1 MLEERIHASSVIL
14 NQTTLWITGGFCL
27 GCGFCMLDKGDSKK
41 STEFLSVHDSKNI
54 SVQGPELPFR
64 VHHHSMVYVN
74 SKTIYLIGGYQN
86 WDETTTYRA
95 QSRTS
100 NRKAWFRYPASL
112 VRRFWEM

>member
-41 STEFLSVHDSKNI
+41 STEFFSVQNSKNI
-54 SVQGPELPFR
+54 SVKGPELPFR
-64 VHHHSMVYVN
+64 VHHHSMIFVN

-86 WDETTTYRA
+86 WDSTYR
-95 QSRTS
+95 
-100 NRKAWFRYPASL
+100 F
-112 VRRFWEM
+112 